1 MVYLFVYLPIS
12 AEGAGRQL
20 EAVVGEASLSD
31 GPAEVSDNEA
41 AGIPAENFDAVEAA
55 EPSPQPQ
62 DPEPV
67 DHVVPDAEGQ
77 LIDFDDD
84 DDVDDVVLDGAPAY
98 HGVQHEP
105 PAADDEFD
113 LPPPPPPLDLDD
125 Q

>member
-1 MVYLFVYLPIS
+1 LVYLFVYLPIS

-84 DDVDDVVLDGAPAY
+84 DDDDVVLDGAPAY

>member
-1 MVYLFVYLPIS
+1 LVYLFVYLPIS

-77 LIDFDDD
+77 LIDFGDDD
-84 DDVDDVVLDGAPAY
+84 DDDVVLDGAPAY

>member
-84 DDVDDVVLDGAPAY
+84 DDDDVVLDGAPAY

>member
-1 MVYLFVYLPIS
+1 LVYLFVYLPIS

-77 LIDFDDD
+77 LIDFGDDD
-84 DDVDDVVLDGAPAY
+84 DDDVVLDGAPAY
-98 HGVQHEP
+98 HGVQNEP
-105 PAADDEFD
+105 PPADDEFD

>member
-77 LIDFDDD
+77 LIDFGD
-84 DDVDDVVLDGAPAY
+84 DDVDDVVLDGEPAY